1 MGRPAPVSYL
11 CVTDMHL
18 HLGQSVPD
26 AHGYITIHDGEW
38 AYCSAARPSEPHV
51 WGKIPPTPLFTLRHS
66 ALRRKFGEADLANA
80 GASRDPSS

>member
-1 MGRPAPVSYL
+1 MGLPAPVGYL
-11 CVTDMHL
+11 CVTDTHL

-38 AYCSAARPSEPHV
+38 AYCSAARPAEPHA

-66 ALRRKFGEADLANA
+66 TLRRKFGDADRANA
-80 GASRDPSS
+80 VPSSASSS